1 MLGGNFCAWMGLF
14 GSYQCILLY
23 LTNEDNRYNQT
34 IAGGLTGATISLRGG
49 WRSALRGGVSGA
61 IFFGIFGL
69 FEIYMSKSQV
79 KSKCEQDKMKGNLEM
94 YAQLSMLKKNRPEL
108 VTLSM
113 EDLHR
118 ERDNVVEQ
126 IRQVTGED
134 VSSLIANME
143 G

>member
-23 LTNEDNRYNQT
+23 LTNDDNRYNQT

-49 WRSALRGGVSGA
+49 WRSALRGGLSGC

-69 FEIYMSKSQV
+69 FEIYMTKSQV
-79 KSKCEQDKMKGNLEM
+79 KAKCEQEKMRGNLEM
-94 YAQLSMLKKNRPEL
+94 YSQLSMLKKSRPEL
-108 VTLSM
+108 VTLDY
-113 EDLHR
+113 EDLIR
-118 ERDNVVEQ
+118 ERDNVINE
-126 IRQVTGED
+126 IREVTGED
-134 VSSLIANME
+134 VSGLVRSME